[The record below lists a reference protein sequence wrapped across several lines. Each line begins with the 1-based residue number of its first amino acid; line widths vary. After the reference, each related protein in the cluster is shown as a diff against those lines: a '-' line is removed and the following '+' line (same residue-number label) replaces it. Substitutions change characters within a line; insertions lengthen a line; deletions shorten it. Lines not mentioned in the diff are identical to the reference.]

1 MLTQTQIDDLKDRF
15 GPDDVLASQLLQHY
29 LVLRGFLV
37 QLVDHLDRPGP
48 SPEKT
53 AEHYQLAAEAR
64 RLRHTLNP

>member
-1 MLTQTQIDDLKDRF
+1 MLTQTEIDDLTDRF
-15 GPDDVLASQLLQHY
+15 GPDDVLAGKLLKQY
-29 LVLRGFLV
+29 LEQRAFLI

-64 RLRHTLNP
+64 RLRRTLHP

>member
-15 GPDDVLASQLLQHY
+15 GPDDVLAAKLLGHC
-29 LVLRGFLV
+29 LELRGFLV

>member
-1 MLTQTQIDDLKDRF
+1 MLTQTEIDDLKDRF
-15 GPDDVLASQLLQHY
+15 GPDDVLPAKLLTHC
-29 LVLRGFLV
+29 LALRAFLG

-53 AEHYQLAAEAR
+53 AEYYQLAAEAR